1 MLQILKACHMHVTC
15 YSFVHY
21 IAVHACWNYKIQVGA
36 MYKIA
41 PEVCCTVDWWLFAV
55 LATVLVLLINN

>member
-41 PEVCCTVDWWLFAV
+41 PEVCCTVG
-55 LATVLVLLINN
+55 LVVICSTSYSVGIIN